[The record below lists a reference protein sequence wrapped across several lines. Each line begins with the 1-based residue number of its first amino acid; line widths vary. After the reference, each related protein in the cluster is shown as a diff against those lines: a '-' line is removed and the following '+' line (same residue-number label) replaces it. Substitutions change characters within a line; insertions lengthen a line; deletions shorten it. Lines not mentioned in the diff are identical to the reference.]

1 MTNYLPKPG
10 ATTKR
15 GSVKLFCARLILIF
29 AFAASTFHAPAV
41 AHEEPV
47 SHHTEHGE
55 SAAHSA
61 MADHHGDEAPSH
73 EGASDSLHHHH
84 CPTALDAR
92 SADIAL
98 LAASAKALLSFD
110 RANPL
115 TSFSQAPPTEPP
127 SA

>member
-1 MTNYLPKPG
+1 MKHFL
-10 ATTKR
+10 
-15 GSVKLFCARLILIF
+15 ARLILAV
-29 AFAASTFHAPAV
+29 AFVASTFHAPVV
-41 AHEEPV
+41 AHEEPA
-47 SHHTEHGE
+47 SHNTEHGV
-55 SAAHSA
+55 SVGHDV
-61 MADHHGDEAPSH
+61 MTDYHDDEAPSH
-73 EGASDSLHHHH
+73 EGAGDSLHHHH

-92 SADIAL
+92 TADIAL

>member
-15 GSVKLFCARLILIF
+15 RLVKVLFARMILVF
-29 AFAASTFHAPAV
+29 ALVASTIHAPAV
-41 AHEEPV
+41 AHEEPA
-47 SHHTEHGE
+47 SHHTERGVSFGHD
-55 SAAHSA
+55 A
-61 MADHHGDEAPSH
+61 MSDYHGDEAPSH
-73 EGASDSLHHHH
+73 EGAGDSLHHH

-92 SADIAL
+92 TTDIAL
-98 LAASAKALLSFD
+98 VAASTKALLTVH

>member
-15 GSVKLFCARLILIF
+15 GLVKYLLARLILVF
-29 AFAASTFHAPAV
+29 ALVASTIHAPAV
-41 AHEEPV
+41 AHEEPA
-47 SHHTEHGE
+47 SHHTEHGV
-55 SAAHSA
+55 SFGHDA
-61 MADHHGDEAPSH
+61 MTDYHGDEKPSH
-73 EGASDSLHHHH
+73 EGAGDSLHHHH

-92 SADIAL
+92 TTDIAL
-98 LAASAKALLSFD
+98 VAASAKALLSFH

>member
-15 GSVKLFCARLILIF
+15 GLVKLFCARLILVF
-29 AFAASTFHAPAV
+29 AFVASTFHAPAV
-41 AHEEPV
+41 AHEEPA
-47 SHHTEHGE
+47 SHHAEHGE

-92 SADIAL
+92 TADIAL